1 MDATKCEQSQ
11 VGDNGKLSLVELM
24 TAGDLAKR
32 LRISIRQ
39 VRKLHSEALVPA
51 PVKLGRSA
59 RWRTTEIGEWVAAG
73 CPSREAWEK
82 RAEQRRLRVEPVIV
96 ESRERA

>member
-1 MDATKCEQSQ
+1 VIAASEPN
-11 VGDNGKLSLVELM
+11 DNGCDDPRLL

-51 PVKLGRSA
+51 PLRLGRSA
-59 RWRTTEIGEWVAAG
+59 RWRGSEVGKWIEAG
-73 CPSREAWEK
+73 CPSRATWETM
-82 RAEQRRLRVEPVIV
+82 QNGQQG
-96 ESRERA
+96 SGN

>member
-1 MDATKCEQSQ
+1 MNSTTTRATGHEAEQ
-11 VGDNGKLSLVELM
+11 LSVDPAELL

-51 PVKLGRSA
+51 PIRLGRSA
-59 RWRTTEIGEWVAAG
+59 RWRAGEIGEWIQAN
-73 CPSREAWEK
+73 CPDRKAWEK
-82 RAEQRRLRVEPVIV
+82 RPKSVRIGE
-96 ESRERA
+96 